1 MDKFT
6 RNAFTIT
13 LLAIAVLFAYTTKV
27 AVDRVITY
35 MDIYVRG
42 TALHV
47 LINILP
53 VLVGAVAAYLTYRIQ
68 KIKNYLL
75 EVIAEVKK
83 VVWPNKKE
91 TWGATVVVI
100 IDVIVSGIV
109 LGLFDWMA
117 GLLLGIF
124 FR

>member
-6 RNAFTIT
+6 RNAFLAT
-13 LLAIAVLFAYTTKV
+13 LLAIAVVVGYTTKV
-27 AVDRVITY
+27 AVERVMAY
-35 MDIYVRG
+35 MDIYVRNIS
-42 TALHV
+42 LQV
-47 LINILP
+47 VINLLPIL
-53 VLVGAVAAYLTYRIQ
+53 VAGAAAYITYRTE

-100 IDVIVSGIV
+100 IAVIISGIV
-109 LGLFDWMA
+109 LGLFDWLS
-117 GLLLGIF
+117 GLLLSLF
-124 FR
+124 LS

>member
-6 RNAFTIT
+6 RNAFLAT
-13 LLAIAVLFAYTTKV
+13 LLTIAVVVGYTAKV
-27 AVDRVITY
+27 AVDRVMTY
-35 MDIYVRG
+35 MDIYVRNIS
-42 TALHV
+42 LQV
-47 LINILP
+47 VINLLPIL
-53 VLVGAVAAYLTYRIQ
+53 VAGAAAYITYRTE

-100 IDVIVSGIV
+100 IAVIISGIV
-109 LGLFDWMA
+109 LGLFDWLS
-117 GLLLGIF
+117 GLLLSLF
-124 FR
+124 LS